1 MPIQDDV
8 REDVLIAQFGLI
20 KYSIHSRG
28 VCDAT
33 DHNHNKYELKSTTTN
48 TVSTARDFSDK
59 HIARWRSQYFI
70 IGQWIESNQSY
81 SKIYFLSPVHMEE
94 WIQTIEKKINQRKDI
109 SERILQS
116 NIAGRQ
122 WAGEEYKILKN
133 MLQRGCT
140 FNCPPLPIKYVQ
152 SNGIPLY
159 SIDQL
164 RDLVNQYPIEAV
176 TAIPNPLDQFMV

>member
-8 REDVLIAQFGLI
+8 REDVLIAQFDLI

-33 DHNHNKYELKSTTTN
+33 DLNHNKYELKSTTTN

-59 HIARWRSQYFI
+59 HITRWRSQYFI
-70 IGQWIESNQSY
+70 IGQWIESSQSY
-81 SKIYFLSPVHMEE
+81 SKIYFLSPVHMEG

-109 SERILQS
+109 AARVLQS
-116 NIAGRQ
+116 NIV
-122 WAGEEYKILKN
+122 AGEEHKILKN
-133 MLQRGCT
+133 MLERGCT

-164 RDLVNQYPIEAV
+164 RDLVNQYPIGQ
-176 TAIPNPLDQFMV
+176 IPNTAENTLDRFMAT

>member
-1 MPIQDDV
+1 MPIQDDH
-8 REDVLIAQFGLI
+8 REDALIAQFNLI

-33 DHNHNKYELKSTTTN
+33 DHNHNKYELKSTTTT

-59 HIARWRSQYFI
+59 HITRWRNQYFI
-70 IGQWIESNQSY
+70 IGQWKESSQSY
-81 SKIYFLSPVHMEE
+81 THIHFLAPVHMEE
-94 WIQTIEKKINQRKDI
+94 WIQTIEKKINQRKNI

-116 NIAGRQ
+116 NIVI
-122 WAGEEYKILKN
+122 GEEYKILKK
-133 MLQRGCT
+133 MLERGCT

-152 SNGIPLY
+152 NNGIPLY

-164 RDLVNQYPIEAV
+164 KELVNQYPIGAI
-176 TAIPNPLDQFMV
+176 TAILSPLDQFMV